1 MTTTTSEQLL
11 TPKQVAEL
19 LQIHV
24 GTLEAWRGRLEG
36 PKWLK
41 LGAGSR
47 APVRYKQ
54 ADVDQYLRDAVTV
67 K

>member
-1 MTTTTSEQLL
+1 MTTMNEQLL
-11 TPKQVAEL
+11 TPKQVADL

-36 PKWLK
+36 PKWMK
-41 LGAGSR
+41 LGTGSR

-54 ADVDQYLRDAVTV
+54 ADVDQYLLDAVNV

>member
-1 MTTTTSEQLL
+1 MQTEQLL
-11 TPKQVAEL
+11 TPKQVAEI

-24 GTLEAWRGRLEG
+24 GTLEAWRGRSEG
-36 PKWLK
+36 PEWMK

-47 APVRYKQ
+47 APVRYRQ
-54 ADVDQYLRDAVTV
+54 AAVDAYLSSARNG

>member
-1 MTTTTSEQLL
+1 MTIAEQLL

-36 PKWLK
+36 PKWMK

-47 APVRYKQ
+47 APVRYKR
-54 ADVDQYLRDAVTV
+54 ADVDQYLLDAVSG
-67 K
+67 

>member
-1 MTTTTSEQLL
+1 MTMTISEKLL
-11 TPKQVAEL
+11 TPKQVAEI

-36 PKWLK
+36 PKWMK

-54 ADVDQYLRDAVTV
+54 GDVDQYLHDAAG
-67 K
+67 KK